1 MNYGLGPSIP
11 DIYILSPGY
20 IIDLFILFC
29 VMSVLCSQIWQTMEQ
44 WVHKLPVIILCKET
58 NTLSCI

>member
-1 MNYGLGPSIP
+1 MNYGLENSIP
-11 DIYILSPGY
+11 DIHALSPGC

-29 VMSVLCSQIWQTMEQ
+29 VMSVLCSQNWLTMEQ